1 MRNLSLFTFLMG
13 AIAMLNLSSCDA
25 GSVASSGNDTIS
37 EEAITT
43 SSSPASAPAEEESEE
58 VDETPQTSSNWE
70 YRTTEDKLNET
81 QNYWA
86 EIHSVDGKISC
97 TVAEIN
103 SGTGHYNTVFGV
115 VWNDLYKK
123 EYGRVKI
130 GLKVAGDESW
140 RKITLKGDG
149 DSGTGDPNVD
159 LIVNDKVAKLLMEN
173 KNFTILLGN
182 DEYQF
187 RPNAPLRKQHKEEK
201 RKAQE
206 EEAEKDPFWDVAK

>member
-1 MRNLSLFTFLMG
+1 MRNLSLFTFLMA
-13 AIAMLNLSSCDA
+13 AIAMLNLSSCAD
-25 GSVASSGNDTIS
+25 GVASSSCDVTPEDS
-37 EEAITT
+37 AEVV
-43 SSSPASAPAEEESEE
+43 ASASEPAEEVSDE

-123 EYGRVKI
+123 EFGRVKI

-140 RKITLKGDG
+140 RHITLKGDG